1 MPLAMQAAMTG
12 LEKGLHQGLD
22 QGLGGALDSFSATA
36 ESALAPV
43 ALLPFELQLPLT
55 GLLLAAAAWLI
66 LTLLACRWPAGSLAR
81 VLLRRIRFSLSG
93 TLLLGGLAWWLA
105 ALSDPQL
112 IDLARDG
119 AEIRDLVVTLGLVWT
134 LLRVKGELL
143 QRADHYSAQLLPR
156 LDPKDRLFLF
166 DVIDKLI
173 AGGVVVILVLQV
185 LALLGVSAA
194 VLITAGGFGAAA
206 IGFGAQTIVQNS
218 LSGLSLY
225 INRPFIVG
233 DFIEMPAENLAG
245 TVEAIGWFYTRLR
258 SADRQPIF
266 IPNGLFTTKPVLNV
280 AEIDSRR
287 VWIEFGLSYE
297 DRRRIEPIVAALRAW
312 MAAQPAIDQD
322 KPAAVHFVGYGE
334 SSLNLRLVCHGASG
348 DVFDA
353 WDLQQQ
359 LLLQIGEVVEE
370 HGAAMPY
377 PTRTLIPS
385 KALRPDLTPDL
396 RPA

>member
-1 MPLAMQAAMTG
+1 MTAPHPAATDPAAT
-12 LEKGLHQGLD
+12 QSAAT
-22 QGLGGALDSFSATA
+22 QSAATQSAVGGALDRFSASA

-55 GLLLAAAAWLI
+55 GLVLALAAWLL
-66 LTLLACRWPAGSLAR
+66 LTLLAWRWPGGSIGR
-81 VLLRRIRFSLSG
+81 VLLRRIRLSLSG

-143 QRADHYSAQLLPR
+143 QRADHYSTQLIPG

-166 DVIDKLI
+166 DVVDKLI
-173 AGGVVVILVLQV
+173 ATGVVVILVLQV

-194 VLITAGGFGAAA
+194 VLITAGGLGAAA

-218 LSGLSLY
+218 LSGLTLY

-297 DRRRIEPIVAALRAW
+297 DRRRIEPIVAALQAW
-312 MAAQPAIDQD
+312 MAAQPSIDHD

-334 SSLNLRLVCHGASG
+334 SSLSLRLVCHGASG

-359 LLLQIGEVVEE
+359 LLLQIGEVVEAQ
-370 HGAAMPY
+370 GASMPY
-377 PTRTLIPS
+377 PTRTLIQ
-385 KALRPDLTPDL
+385 TP
-396 RPA
+396 AAG